1 MSMFRHG
8 CLLFAF
14 VSVSAISQ
22 EPPGLG
28 EPVDPDRIAE
38 IDYTI
43 MPNGDGLPP
52 GSGSAREGRDV
63 FNRHCI
69 ACHGQEG
76 QGALNDR
83 LVGGHGTLGTDMP
96 VKTVGSYWP
105 YATTV
110 FDYVRRAMPLQS
122 PGILSDD
129 ELYAVTAYVLYM
141 NDIVDEDQS
150 LTMDNLAA
158 VEMPNRDGFTWDYLP

>member
-1 MSMFRHG
+1 MLSILSRT
-8 CLLFAF
+8 LLPLSFLASSVAFAA
-14 VSVSAISQ
+14 SAAPGM
-22 EPPGLG
+22 PPAG
-28 EPVDPDRIAE
+28 EAR
-38 IDYTI
+38 
-43 MPNGDGLPP
+43 GDAAAGQAAALVC
-52 GSGSAREGRDV
+52 S
-63 FNRHCI
+63 

-76 QGALNDR
+76 QGTLNDR

-141 NDIVDEDQS
+141 NDIIDEDQS

-158 VEMPNRDGFTWDYLP
+158 VEMPNRDGFTWSYLP